1 MLKRAV
7 HLGACL
13 AAGKRRQEV
22 IAALD
27 AALDKRLGV
36 AAQIVC
42 HVVGRYLQRACA
54 RRSHSDGKAVVKV
67 EQNLGHV
74 IAGVAHRVLPLR
86 HRLHDEL
93 VCRLV
98 EQMLEVDKVL

>member
-74 IAGVAHRVLPLR
+74 IAGVAHRMLSLR
-86 HRLHDEL
+86 HGLHDEL